1 MSDEIPR
8 DEERSMSGKSAE
20 SEIEKM
26 GSHLQRVAALKE
38 TRPYSP
44 CRAACPVNTDVQA
57 YVGFIAQG
65 RYNEAFE
72 VIRSVNPIASVCS
85 MICHHPCEQACRRC
99 AVDEPLAVR
108 PLKRFTLER
117 AADYR
122 RSKRRL
128 VKKTKGKSIG
138 IIGSGPSGL
147 TAANDL
153 ADLGYQVTIYERQ
166 PVLGGMLASA
176 IPPYR
181 LPRETL
187 QEDID
192 DVVSKGIEVKTN
204 CEIGRNITM
213 NDIIAKHD
221 SVLIAVGLSLSRS
234 LNIPGVEGSGV
245 LLAIPFLED
254 VAFNRK
260 PALGNKVLV
269 IGGGNVAI
277 DVARSARRL
286 GAENVEMVCLESAEE
301 MPAWKWEVDEAVEEG
316 ITISHRW
323 GPKEVRR
330 EGDKVEGLDVVK
342 VTQVFDSNGR
352 FNPTFDKDRT
362 MFIEADSIII
372 TIGQMANISFLKD
385 SPIQV
390 DERGRVIW
398 DTKTHM
404 SSAKGVFVSGEVVTG
419 PGSAIAAAASG
430 HRSAMAIHLYLQG
443 EKIEGNLPSYEKEKI
458 SQMPADVI
466 ERINREPRMKIKH
479 LPPETRC
486 SSFASFEF
494 SYDEEAALRE
504 AGRCRGCGGGAV
516 VDKKKCMAC
525 LTCQR
530 VCPYGAPVVSSVSEI
545 RPEFCQACGLCA
557 PECPGQ
563 AISMVSYD
571 VREFRDMMSSIVG
584 VVDPKRHEP
593 VIVAFVCSH
602 HVGVLGF
609 DLPENVRKVPVHCTS
624 RVDVN
629 DLLKALECG
638 ADGVAVV
645 RCSGVS
651 CKYKGIE
658 NRVSARVGRM
668 KHLVGMLG
676 MESGRIE
683 ILTADSHDGNSYAEV
698 CADFAVLIKHIGLR
712 VTKP

>member
-1 MSDEIPR
+1 M
-8 DEERSMSGKSAE
+8 SAE
-20 SEIEKM
+20 SAIEKKET
-26 GSHLQRVAALKE
+26 HFERVKALKDS
-38 TRPYSP
+38 RPYSP

-85 MICHHPCEQACRRC
+85 MICHHPCEQSCRRC
-99 AVDEPLAVR
+99 SVDEPLAVR
-108 PLKRFTLER
+108 PLKRFVLEK

-122 RSKRRL
+122 RNKRRL
-128 VKKTKGKSIG
+128 VEKTKGKSIG

-153 ADLGYQVTIYERQ
+153 ADLGYQVTIYERH

-181 LPRETL
+181 LPRKTL

-192 DVVSKGIEVKTN
+192 DVIAKGVEVKTN
-204 CEIGRNITM
+204 CEIGKDITIK
-213 NDIIAKHD
+213 DIIGKHAA
-221 SVLIAVGLSLSRS
+221 VLLAVGLSQSRS
-234 LNIPGVEGSGV
+234 LNIPGVEGVGV

-254 VAFNRK
+254 VAFDRK
-260 PALGNKVLV
+260 PALGKKVLV
-269 IGGGNVAI
+269 IGGGNVAM
-277 DVARSARRL
+277 DVARSARRF
-286 GAENVEMVCLESAEE
+286 GVKNVEMVCLESAEE

-316 ITISHRW
+316 INIHHRW
-323 GPKEVRR
+323 GPKAVSR
-330 EGDKVEGLDVVK
+330 EGGKVKGLEVVK
-342 VTQVFDSNGR
+342 VTQVFDKNGR
-352 FNPTFDKDRT
+352 FNPTYDNNQT
-362 MFIEADSIII
+362 MLIEADTIII
-372 TIGQMANISFLKD
+372 TIGQMANVSFLKN
-385 SPIQV
+385 SPVQV
-390 DERGRVIW
+390 DERGRVAW
-398 DTKTHM
+398 DPKTHM
-404 SSAKGVFVSGEVVTG
+404 SSAQGIFCSGEVVAG

-443 EKIEGNLPSYEKEKI
+443 EKIEGNLPSYEKDKI
-458 SQMPADVI
+458 SQLPEDVI
-466 ERINREPRMKIKH
+466 NRINKEPRMKLNH

-486 SSFASFEF
+486 SSFTAFEF
-494 SYDEEAALRE
+494 SYNEEEALKE

-516 VDKKKCMAC
+516 VDTKKCMAC

-530 VCPYGAPVVSSVSEI
+530 VCPYGAPVVTSVSEI
-545 RPEFCQACGLCA
+545 RPEYCQACGLCA

-571 VREFRDMMSSIVG
+571 VREFRDTLPSVVG
-584 VVDPKRHEP
+584 AVDPKRQEP
-593 VIVAFVCSH
+593 VIVAFLCSH

-609 DLPENVRKVPVHCTS
+609 GLPENVRKVPVHCTS

-645 RCSGVS
+645 RCSGVA

-658 NRVSARVGRM
+658 NRVMARVERT
-668 KHLVGMLG
+668 KQLVGMLG
-676 MESGRIE
+676 MEAGRIE
-683 ILTADSHDGNSYAEV
+683 ILTADSHNGNSYTAV
-698 CADFAVLIKHIGLR
+698 CTDFTNRVRQIGLR
-712 VTKP
+712 VAKP

>member
-1 MSDEIPR
+1 
-8 DEERSMSGKSAE
+8 MSGGPA
-20 SEIEKM
+20 IEKKET
-26 GSHLQRVAALKE
+26 HLDRAAALKA

-65 RYNEAFE
+65 RYTDAFE

-99 AVDEPLAVR
+99 SVDEPLAVR
-108 PLKRFTLER
+108 PLKRFALEKS
-117 AADYR
+117 ADYR
-122 RSKRRL
+122 RKKRRL
-128 VKKTKGKSIG
+128 VEKTKGKSIG

-153 ADLGYQVTIYERQ
+153 ADLGYQVTIYERH

-187 QEDID
+187 KEDID
-192 DVVSKGIEVKTN
+192 DVISKGIEVKTN
-204 CEIGRNITM
+204 CEIGRDITM
-213 NDIIAKHD
+213 NDITAKHD
-221 SVLIAVGLSLSRS
+221 AVLMAVGLSQSRS
-234 LNIPGVEGSGV
+234 LNIPGVEGPGV

-260 PALGNKVLV
+260 PVLGNKVLV
-269 IGGGNVAI
+269 IGGGNVAM

-286 GAENVEMVCLESAEE
+286 GVKDVEMVCLESAEE
-301 MPAWKWEVDEAVEEG
+301 MPAWKWEVDEAVEEE
-316 ITISHRW
+316 ISISHRW
-323 GPKEVRR
+323 GPKAVRR
-330 EGDKVEGLDVVK
+330 EGDKVKGLEVVK
-342 VTQVFDSNGR
+342 VTQVFDTNGR
-352 FNPTFDKDRT
+352 FNPTFDQSQT
-362 MFIEADSIII
+362 TLIEADTIII
-372 TIGQMANISFLKD
+372 TIGQMANVSFLED
-385 SPIQV
+385 SPVRV
-390 DERGRVIW
+390 DERGRLIW
-398 DTKTHM
+398 DPKTHM

-458 SQMPADVI
+458 PQLPAEVV
-466 ERINREPRMKIKH
+466 ERISREPRMQIRH

-486 SSFASFEF
+486 GSFVAFEF
-494 SYDEEAALRE
+494 GYDEEEALKE

-516 VDKKKCMAC
+516 VDTKKCMAC

-530 VCPYGAPVVSSVSEI
+530 VCPYGAPVVTSVSEI

-557 PECPGQ
+557 PECPGE

-571 VREFRDMMSSIVG
+571 VREFRDSMSSLMG
-584 VVDPKRHEP
+584 AVDPQRHEP
-593 VIVAFVCSH
+593 VIAAFLCSH
-602 HVGVLGF
+602 HVGVPGF
-609 DLPENVRKVPVHCTS
+609 SLPENVRRIPVHCTS
-624 RVDVN
+624 RIDVN
-629 DLLKALECG
+629 DLLRALECG

-645 RCSGVS
+645 RCSGGS

-658 NRVSARVGRM
+658 HRVSARVGRT
-668 KHLVGMLG
+668 KQLVGMLG
-676 MESGRIE
+676 MEPGRIE
-683 ILTADSHDGNSYAEV
+683 ILTADSHDGNSYASA
-698 CADFAVLIKHIGLR
+698 CADFTARIRQMGLR
-712 VTKP
+712 VIKS